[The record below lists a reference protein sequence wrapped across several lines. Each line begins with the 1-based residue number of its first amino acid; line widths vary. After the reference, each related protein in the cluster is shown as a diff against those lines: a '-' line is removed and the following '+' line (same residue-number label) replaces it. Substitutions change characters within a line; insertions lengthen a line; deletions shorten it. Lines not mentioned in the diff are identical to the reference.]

1 VQRPPKPKKLK
12 KGQPT
17 APSPMTWRDKLV
29 IWASLIG
36 CFAIVLG
43 WGHFYTTTKTA
54 RHLDQTINR
63 WRTDFH
69 LSPEQAE
76 RVRTIERNF
85 HGSGN
90 PFLTPAHTAEE
101 VRVHHQEVAAA
112 MNPADGERFLKVQ
125 EGREK
130 HR

>member
-1 VQRPPKPKKLK
+1 MSL
-12 KGQPT
+12 
-17 APSPMTWRDKLV
+17 RDKPQ
-29 IWASLIG
+29 IWAWIVAI
-36 CFAIVLG
+36 FAIVLG
-43 WGHFYTTTKTA
+43 CGHYYATTQTA

-76 RVRTIERNF
+76 RVRAIERKF

-125 EGREK
+125 EGRK
-130 HR
+130 THR

>member
-1 VQRPPKPKKLK
+1 MALKDKVQIV
-12 KGQPT
+12 
-17 APSPMTWRDKLV
+17 AW
-29 IWASLIG
+29 IFG

-69 LSPEQAE
+69 LNPEQAE
-76 RVRTIERNF
+76 RVRAIERRF

-90 PFLTPAHTAEE
+90 PFTLPTHTPEE
-101 VRVHHQEVAAA
+101 VRDHHLEVAAV
-112 MNPADGERFLKVQ
+112 MNPADGERFLKAQ
-125 EGREK
+125 EGRK
-130 HR
+130 THR